1 MGQSRHRFCSKARR
15 TCGGKGCTPPRT
27 PLRTHVNRGR
37 SSFLMRVNR
46 GRTSGA
52 GRVAR
57 RSFAGWALVASAR
70 QGGELAPCGRSD
82 SAALPPRLRSSH
94 PAEFAS
100 GHAPR
105 ARGPPP
111 SRGRPD
117 LSGATHDPPDKSG
130 LRVPEAVAHGCAAR
144 TDPMA
149 HGCAER
155 GMPQCVQLACEMGAS
170 RHLHQIDV
178 RCYRAAQLGTR
189 DLVQKC
195 DATRHTRFGRRK
207 TPYEAIQDREQ
218 ETS

>member
-52 GRVAR
+52 GRVAL
-57 RSFAGWALVASAR
+57 RSFAGWAFVAPAR
-70 QGGELAPCGRSD
+70 QGGELAPFGRSD

-94 PAEFAS
+94 PAEFAL

-105 ARGPPP
+105 ARGSPP

-117 LSGATHDPPDKSG
+117 LSGATHDPPDNSG
-130 LRVPEAVAHGCAAR
+130 LLVPEDRPRCTR
-144 TDPMA
+144 M
-149 HGCAER
+149 CRENR
-155 GMPQCVQLACEMGAS
+155 PQ
-170 RHLHQIDV
+170 
-178 RCYRAAQLGTR
+178 GTR
-189 DLVQKC
+189 MCGKGY
-195 DATRHTRFGRRK
+195 ATVRATCLRDGGV
-207 TPYEAIQDREQ
+207 TASAPN
-218 ETS
+218 